1 DIFELPVEIAFAG
14 IDQRR
19 AHVLAREVAQS
30 SGWPVPVAL
39 HTPLVSSLKGK
50 GRMDATVSP
59 AEGKMSK
66 SDPTGAIPL
75 PSSPEEIAERLRGA
89 FCPAK
94 EVEGN
99 PVVELALSVIFP
111 WSGSLEV
118 ERAEKFGGP
127 VTYAS
132 PEEILSAWTSGAL
145 HPVDLKSAVAR
156 ALGSIVAP
164 ASKALEGV
172 PGADGTGL

>member
-1 DIFELPVEIAFAG
+1 
-14 IDQRR
+14 
-19 AHVLAREVAQS
+19 
-30 SGWPVPVAL
+30 
-39 HTPLVSSLKGK
+39 
-50 GRMDATVSP
+50 
-59 AEGKMSK
+59 MSK

-132 PEEILSAWTSGAL
+132 PAELLSAWTSGAL

-156 ALGSIVAP
+156 GLGSIVAP